1 MRADVRGKAI
11 AATASG
17 ALVAAVLGPI
27 HQTWRSRPRDGFPL
41 SYYPMF
47 TAKRKASG
55 QVTHLVG
62 VTADGGTR
70 FLPHGLAG
78 SGGLNQVRRQ
88 LARSARRGT
97 ADRVCAAVAA
107 KVAASGERGLADLVE
122 VPDLIRDGESLG
134 SVGHDQRGPDMG
146 GHDVVDDRGRRRI
159 EVGVGL
165 VEEENP
171 GRAQQRTGE
180 QHPLSLAC

>member
-1 MRADVRGKAI
+1 MTTGGRATMRADVRGKAI

-17 ALVAAVLGPI
+17 ALVAAVLSPI

-62 VTADGGTR
+62 VTADGETR

-122 VPDLIRDGESLG
+122 VR
-134 SVGHDQRGPDMG
+134 
-146 GHDVVDDRGRRRI
+146 VVTCEYRFDDFHAGRRAPMTERI
-159 EVGVGL
+159 HARLAVG
-165 VEEENP
+165 
-171 GRAQQRTGE
+171 R
-180 QHPLSLAC
+180 

>member
-1 MRADVRGKAI
+1 
-11 AATASG
+11 
-17 ALVAAVLGPI
+17 
-27 HQTWRSRPRDGFPL
+27 
-41 SYYPMF
+41 MF

-62 VTADGGTR
+62 VTADGETR

-88 LARSARRGT
+88 LARSARRGA

-122 VPDLIRDGESLG
+122 VR
-134 SVGHDQRGPDMG
+134 
-146 GHDVVDDRGRRRI
+146 VVTCEYRFDDFHAGRRAPMTERI
-159 EVGVGL
+159 HARLAVG
-165 VEEENP
+165 
-171 GRAQQRTGE
+171 R
-180 QHPLSLAC
+180 